1 MYYIHLPLGFFKHFA
16 GSRIQYI
23 HKMYCFFSQG
33 PDEMEAWCDQHQQT
47 NKKYPSL
54 PNTSSQ
60 GVWKPRDVLKEHPSA
75 MENGVLLNMFGKT
88 PSRSSK
94 ESCFGSFG
102 SEDLQKTAR

>member
-1 MYYIHLPLGFFKHFA
+1 MKWKLGVTNTNT
-16 GSRIQYI
+16 
-23 HKMYCFFSQG
+23 
-33 PDEMEAWCDQHQQT
+33 T
-47 NKKYPSL
+47 NKKHPSL

-75 MENGVLLNMFGKT
+75 MEIGFLLNMFGKT

-102 SEDLQKTAR
+102 SEDLKKNSQIIQAMTFLSSSWRSPTTI